1 MKKILIGTHN
11 KGKFREIAYLI
22 SKKYKK
28 ISPISLKIKSPK
40 ETGKSFISNSKL
52 KANFFSK
59 YVDYPVISDDSGL
72 CIKAL
77 ENKPGI
83 YSARLAKKHG
93 SFLKAMKF
101 ILKKMKKKK
110 DRSATFVCSL
120 SFKKKNKKTFTIE
133 GKLKGKISTKIIG
146 KKGFGYD
153 PIFIPRGEKI
163 TFGQMNKLKKISMDH
178 RFIAFKKLKKKIKIW
193 QIFYS
198 QSCKLSN
205 LELPYHF

>member
-28 ISPISLKIKSPK
+28 VSPITLKIKSPK
-40 ETGKSFISNSKL
+40 ETGKSFISNSRL
-52 KANFFSK
+52 KVKFFSN
-59 YVDYPVISDDSGL
+59 YVNFPAISDDSGL

-77 ENKPGI
+77 KNKPGI

-101 ILKKMKKKK
+101 ILKKLEDKKNRK
-110 DRSATFVCSL
+110 AVFVCSL
-120 SFKKKNKKTFTIE
+120 SYKDVNGKITSAE
-133 GKLKGKISTKIIG
+133 GRLKGNISKKILG

-153 PIFIPRGEKI
+153 PIFIPLNKRI
-163 TFGQMNKLKKISMDH
+163 TFGQMPKLKKIKMDH
-178 RFIAFKKLKKKIKIW
+178 RYIAFKKLKKKIKI
-193 QIFYS
+193 
-198 QSCKLSN
+198 
-205 LELPYHF
+205 